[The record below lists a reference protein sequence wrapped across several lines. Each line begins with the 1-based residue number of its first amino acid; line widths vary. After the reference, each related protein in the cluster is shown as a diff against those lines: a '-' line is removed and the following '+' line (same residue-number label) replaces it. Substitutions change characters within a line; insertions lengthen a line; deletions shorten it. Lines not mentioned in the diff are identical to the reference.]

1 MKNIGTII
9 VATLIA
15 ILSPSA
21 TAQTGKGPERKALFG
36 ELHMHTWWSTDA
48 YSMSTRAT
56 PDDAYEFAKGKPK
69 KHPNGQ
75 TYQNSRPL
83 DFMAVTDHSEFM
95 GISARMDDP
104 EHPMSKLPI
113 ARRINSGDRD
123 QSRKALGELYA
134 AARSGTPMEGVDTP
148 EVRREVWDL
157 VIASANRHYDP
168 GTFTTFVAYEWSA
181 GNKGRNL
188 HRNVIFKGNTAPTPF
203 SGVDSS
209 KPEDLWVWMD
219 RVREEGHSVLAIPH
233 NMNASDGIGFD
244 RVNSM
249 GNPLTPEYAATRNRN
264 EPLVEVTQKK
274 GTSETHPALSPNDEF
289 ADFELFEQYVA
300 QDTPIT
306 NFKGSYVR
314 YAYRTG
320 LEFQD
325 MQAFNPYRFGLVG
338 ASDSHTGISPIE
350 ENNYSGVSTSL
361 APPKQAARGQLGS
374 ARGRRVGSSGLAGVW
389 SEENTRESIF
399 ETLRRKETWGTTG
412 TRIQVRF
419 FGGFDMAGVRPGE
432 AGWVEAAYEKGVP
445 MGGELKAANAVGAP
459 TFALWAIKDPES
471 ANLDRIQVVKGW
483 SKDGVSQERVYD
495 ALWSGNRTKDPQTGK
510 LPAVGNTVDLEALE
524 YTNSIGA
531 VELKG
536 VWTDPDFKADQ
547 NAFYYVRVL
556 EIPTPRWSMFA
567 AKEAGIPH
575 PPEFSKTI
583 QERAYTSPIRY
594 DHH

>member
-1 MKNIGTII
+1 MKNIGRII

-15 ILSPSA
+15 ILSASA
-21 TAQTGKGPERKALFG
+21 TAQTGDGPERKALFG
-36 ELHMHTWWSTDA
+36 ELHMHTWWSFDA

-75 TYQNSRPL
+75 TYQMSRPL
-83 DFMAVTDHSEFM
+83 DFMAVTDHSESL
-95 GISARMDDP
+95 GISARMADP

-113 ARRINSGDRD
+113 ARRIINGD
-123 QSRKALGELYA
+123 RKALEEV
-134 AARSGTPMEGVDTP
+134 RSAYRRGRPVEGIDDP
-148 EVRREVWDL
+148 ESRREVWDL

-168 GTFTTFVAYEWSA
+168 GTFTALIAYEWTSTPN
-181 GNKGRNL
+181 GQNL

-203 SGVDSS
+203 SALDSS
-209 KPEDLWVWMD
+209 KPEDLWTWMD
-219 RVREEGHSVLAIPH
+219 KVREEGHNVLAIPH

-289 ADFELFEQYVA
+289 ADFELYELYVA
-300 QDTPIT
+300 RNTPIT

-320 LEFQD
+320 LEIQD
-325 MQAFNPYRFGLVG
+325 MQGFNPYRFGLVG
-338 ASDSHTGISPIE
+338 ATDSHTGISPIE
-350 ENNYSGVSTSL
+350 ENNYSGMMTSV
-361 APPKQAARGQLGS
+361 APPKQGRLGS
-374 ARGRRVGSSGLAGVW
+374 ARGRIVGSSGLAGVW
-389 SEENTRESIF
+389 TEENTRESIF

-432 AGWVEAAYEKGVP
+432 AGWVEAAYAKGVS
-445 MGGELKAANAVGAP
+445 MGGELNDADASGAP

-471 ANLDRIQVVKGW
+471 ANLDRIQIVKVW
-483 SKDGVSQERVYD
+483 FSSGVSHEQVYD
-495 ALWSGNRTKDPQTGK
+495 AVWSGDRSIDFRTGK
-510 LPAVGNTVDLEALE
+510 LAPVGNTVNFETLE
-524 YTNSIGA
+524 YSNSIGA

-536 VWTDPDFKADQ
+536 TWTDPKFRADH
-547 NAFYYVRVL
+547 NAAYYVRVL
-556 EIPTPRWSMFA
+556 EIPTPRWSMFD
-567 AKEAGIPH
+567 AKTAGIPH
-575 PPEFSKTI
+575 PPELSKTI

-594 DHH
+594 DHP